1 MLEIINESALT
12 AQQND
17 IWRKAKQA
25 INSNNTAY
33 AINLLKALVK
43 NCPAFLDARKLLRSC
58 EITLNPTPKKKGGLF
73 GGLSLSKTRKDPMVT
88 LSSVEDDMEND
99 PFSVAANEALYSAAL
114 ALGNIEMAAFALETI
129 RAGHPENVK
138 MLELLSNLYMDN
150 EMPDRAVDVYR
161 DILKQEPANSNA
173 IKGEKDAAARASM
186 KSQRWEE
193 ATSFKDV
200 MKNSGQTSDLE
211 KSDKQ
216 GMTRQEMEERLGK
229 LSARYAENQQ
239 DIFVVRDIAS
249 IYEQMEDWANA
260 YSFYAYAYTLS
271 ANDMSLS
278 DKSSIM
284 HTRMLDQQLSNL
296 EKLAAQDPNNEELQ
310 AQLTQCRQERSA
322 EQVAE
327 ANRRVENNPT
337 DPQLRFELGQALY
350 GAGEYTDAIP
360 QLQKARN
367 NPHIRTKA
375 MLLLGKCYD
384 AKSMHDMALRQLE
397 EANAEL
403 HAMDAT
409 KKDVLYL
416 MGSIYDK
423 MGKAKEALDSFKVI
437 YDADY
442 GYKDVAQRV
451 ETSYKS

>member
-1 MLEIINESALT
+1 MLEIINESSLT
-12 AQQND
+12 AQQAD

-25 INSNNTAY
+25 INVSNTGY
-33 AINLLKALVK
+33 AVNLLKALVK
-43 NCPAFLDARKLLRSC
+43 NCPAFLDGRKLLRSC
-58 EITLNPTPKKKGGLF
+58 EINLNPVPKKKGGLF
-73 GGLSLSKTRKDPMVT
+73 GGLTLSKTRKDPMVT
-88 LSSVEDDMEND
+88 LNSVEDDLEND
-99 PFSVAANEALYSAAL
+99 PFNVAANEALYSAAL
-114 ALGNIEMAAFALETI
+114 ALGNVELASFGLETI
-129 RAGHPENVK
+129 RVGHPENVK

-150 EMPDRAVDVYR
+150 DMPDRAVPVYR

-216 GMTRQEMEERLGK
+216 GMTRQEMEERLAK

-239 DIFVVRDIAS
+239 DIFIVRDIAS
-249 IYEQMEDWANA
+249 VYEQMEDWANA
-260 YSFYAYAYTLS
+260 YSFYAYAFTLS
-271 ANDMSLS
+271 ANDMSLN
-278 DKSSIM
+278 DKASIM
-284 HTRMLDQQLSNL
+284 HTRMLDQQLSDL
-296 EKLAAQDPNNEELQ
+296 EKLAAADPGNAELQ
-310 AQLTQCRQERSA
+310 AQLEQCRSERSA

-375 MLLLGKCYD
+375 MLLLGKCYA
-384 AKSMHDMALRQLE
+384 AKDMSDMALRQLE

-403 HAMDAT
+403 HGMDAT
-409 KKDVLYL
+409 KKEVLYL
-416 MGSIYDK
+416 MGTIYDK
-423 MGKAKEALDSFKVI
+423 MGKPKEALDSFKVI